1 MTLYFVITHEQEDMV
16 IEFNYALD
24 LSDPLEA
31 QWVDQDNGQIVIQRM
46 TKVSFFDS
54 VNTIKKQDCRIDVNL
69 YNKNHDHG
77 QSHLT
82 LTSTGMG
89 YETCLPKPA
98 YSLDLVEDEIG

>member
-1 MTLYFVITHEQEDMV
+1 
-16 IEFNYALD
+16 
-24 LSDPLEA
+24 
-31 QWVDQDNGQIVIQRM
+31 M

-69 YNKNHDHG
+69 YNKNHEHG
-77 QSHLT
+77 QGHLT

-89 YETCLPKPA
+89 YENCLPRPA